1 MSQQSALEFVTRAS
15 ADAQLFM
22 DVIEATGGL
31 DPTSVDDA
39 QFVAATAV
47 GRRAGYDFTPAE
59 LRQAFDQF
67 ADEHPALVYDHEL
80 SLAELD
86 LVAGGGDPGCQRSAG
101 FANSPPPFTAFGI
114 SGKLV

>member
-15 ADAQLFM
+15 ADAQLFI

-31 DPTSVDDA
+31 DPTYVDDA

-47 GRRAGYDFTPAE
+47 GRRAGYAFSPAE
-59 LRQAFDQF
+59 LRQAFDAF
-67 ADEHPALVYDHEL
+67 AQAHPEQVYDREL

-86 LVAGGGDPGCQRSAG
+86 LVAGGSASVCFNGNPGQNGVQASRIDIMAK
-101 FANSPPPFTAFGI
+101 I
-114 SGKLV
+114 V